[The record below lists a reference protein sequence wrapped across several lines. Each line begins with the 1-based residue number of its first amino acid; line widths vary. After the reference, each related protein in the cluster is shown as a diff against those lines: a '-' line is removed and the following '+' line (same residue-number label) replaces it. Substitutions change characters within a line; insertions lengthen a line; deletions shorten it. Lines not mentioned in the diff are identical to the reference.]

1 MMSARITS
9 SLHDALPLSDPDFVE
24 APGGEWQNLLE
35 PAYLSSRAGLVGER
49 SMGEAEAGLPGQISS
64 LYGMHPNQPEAGTSH
79 ISIVDREGN
88 AISMTTTI
96 ESGFGNRTM
105 SDGGTGLPGG
115 FHLNNELT
123 DF

>member
-9 SLHDALPLSDPDFVE
+9 SLHDALPISDPDFVE

-64 LYGMHPNQPEAGTSH
+64 LYGMHRNQPEAGTSH
-79 ISIVDREGN
+79 ISIVERAGN
-88 AISMTTTI
+88 GISMTTTS
-96 ESGFGNRTM
+96 ERGSGKTNV
-105 SDGGTGLPGG
+105 SD
-115 FHLNNELT
+115 
-123 DF
+123 

>member
-1 MMSARITS
+1 
-9 SLHDALPLSDPDFVE
+9 
-24 APGGEWQNLLE
+24 
-35 PAYLSSRAGLVGER
+35 
-49 SMGEAEAGLPGQISS
+49 
-64 LYGMHPNQPEAGTSH
+64 MHPKQPEAGTSH

-123 DF
+123 DFSLTPVDEQGSLIANRVEPGRSEERRVGKEYRWHEGGEPL